1 MVLHCGVLHLH
12 GIFTLF
18 VLNSQCTCIL
28 HVVITIFIIIILG
41 GGGVGKVYHQPST
54 SPLNEKLNGCYM
66 YMYMYL
72 TDILLVFMTVLDTDS
87 EDSSE
92 SMACKRS
99 RSETEETLNAAG
111 KFT

>member
-1 MVLHCGVLHLH
+1 
-12 GIFTLF
+12 
-18 VLNSQCTCIL
+18 
-28 HVVITIFIIIILG
+28 
-41 GGGVGKVYHQPST
+41 
-54 SPLNEKLNGCYM
+54 M

-72 TDILLVFMTVLDTDS
+72 TDILHVFMTVLDTDS
-87 EDSSE
+87 GDSSE